1 MEKISLEKIVI
12 DPSSNFKQL
21 FKEYESLKIQIKD
34 SDVKLK
40 ELSKFVNDET
50 LREYKYLK
58 DNNLREL
65 NQFILDN
72 PLLSELIDENNFNI
86 LLKDRLENILK
97 NQIDLNKL
105 SNGIKCHH
113 EFIKLNGKLL
123 CTKCFIKEEELNFN
137 DDNLTT
143 FLVDALSYQGMYID
157 EIDESELSLLE
168 SIKLEHNKLIDE
180 LNDKKKNLPINE
192 RITIDETISKLNE
205 NATIEYRNSLKKS
218 RKIIK

>member
-50 LREYKYLK
+50 LRKYKYLK